1 MGFRPFFLFFL
12 IFFFFSQLGCFQAQ
26 KRLWRLNRGTSRRG
40 RICLRKM
47 ESLKKLKRKGG
58 GRGRGAYSRS
68 ISSPSWTETTGSQAP
83 KQPKTWSEGG
93 LAFGPTFGGP
103 SLGTETESRSGKA
116 PPIMGPGPTR
126 GDSRGPQTRRP
137 RGQHGPTV
145 KETRSCCVSGP
156 CGREVG
162 PLPHT

>member
-116 PPIMGPGPTR
+116 PPMMGPAQPGVTA
-126 GDSRGPQTRRP
+126 
-137 RGQHGPTV
+137 
-145 KETRSCCVSGP
+145 
-156 CGREVG
+156 VG
-162 PLPHT
+162 PRRVGPGASTDPP